1 MREDNQYS
9 SELERDMAKAVDD
22 QVRKLVDDW
31 LNRFLAA
38 DFEPGK
44 SAINICE
51 ALMTSAAKL
60 MAGFTIASPKQ
71 SGRLFERLVEVFR
84 KDAEKYIAERKAE
97 MARKH

>member
-1 MREDNQYS
+1 MREDSQYS

-22 QVRKLVDDW
+22 QVKELTTEW
-31 LNRFLAA
+31 LNKFLAA
-38 DFEPGK
+38 DFEASK

-60 MAGFTIASPKQ
+60 MAGFTIAPPKQ
-71 SGRLFERLVEVFR
+71 AGKLFEQLVELFR